1 MFASPSPTHSNFGVS
16 WRRLCGV
23 RETGKELS

>member
-16 WRRLCGV
+16 RNADTRA
-23 RETGKELS
+23 RETGKKLS